1 MQKIQLYRH
10 FLTYA
15 CLFWYYNATK
25 FFVDLLICFYGLPH
39 WNQVA
44 SPNHAQPLSKCP
56 TVMLSFSCKESPVN
70 SLTKQPSHKWGS
82 PCILYIQYQNTK
94 QEFRLFPAE
103 WEVNQRL
110 ETWFSIDRYWSA
122 YCTMGCLCGP
132 HLLNTLKWIWNHL
145 FLAGI
150 DHVDWYTHMFKN
162 CEPAA
167 LEGHQSWI
175 NPKPSVPP
183 LRHWSWL
190 RSMAWA
196 RTLFVAASDRILFD
210 MKRWI

>member
-1 MQKIQLYRH
+1 MVFPIETRWHRQTTLSVSPSALPSCCHSAARNLHWIVWRSNLPINRVHHVYY
-10 FLTYA
+10 TYS
-15 CLFWYYNATK
+15 TT
-25 FFVDLLICFYGLPH
+25 LPNRNSG
-39 WNQVA
+39 WMGGE
-44 SPNHAQPLSKCP
+44 SKAKN
-56 TVMLSFSCKESPVN
+56 MIFHL
-70 SLTKQPSHKWGS
+70 
-82 PCILYIQYQNTK
+82 
-94 QEFRLFPAE
+94 
-103 WEVNQRL
+103 
-110 ETWFSIDRYWSA
+110 SA

-150 DHVDWYTHMFKN
+150 DHFDLYTQMFKN

-175 NPKPSVPP
+175 NPKPSLPP

-210 MKRWI
+210 MKRWINMINVRVR